1 VLELRVELDYARK
14 LIQFSETILSG
25 THHASNGEFTR
36 KDYVPLTLICK
47 ACATFE
53 GIVLLVQ
60 HGNSDDSLSLLRTL
74 VESTVNSAYLWLKG
88 DESADLFADFRSFR
102 EWIEYRDLNALEP
115 MLTSYLTPEE
125 AREMESHFVELR
137 PKFKNQNEWCTEGLF
152 QRAVYVD
159 EQITSR
165 LKDRLSPADFEEK
178 IRITASWLDCTG
190 EQVARLCMGLQRLC
204 EAACVSVRRARLR
217 SAVTVRLLNWL
228 GQCFF
233 PTMPCSSCLLWR
245 TTSWGESTVLNGRG
259 STVNISC
266 TNPLLPSRELTCG
279 ARAGGA
285 PFEAGTKSGWPSIR
299 TKAVSSTNISRRCFW
314 HRFFVT
320 REG

>member
-137 PKFKNQNEWCTEGLF
+137 PKFKNQNDWCTEGLF

-178 IRITASWLDCTG
+178 IGHEHQNYRILVRLHWRTGSAFVHGTAAALRGRVCISEKG
-190 EQVARLCMGLQRLC
+190 EIEIGGNRSPVELAWAMFLSNYAMLQLLALANDILGGKHGAEWQRLY
-204 EAACVSVRRARLR
+204 
-217 SAVTVRLLNWL
+217 
-228 GQCFF
+228 
-233 PTMPCSSCLLWR
+233 
-245 TTSWGESTVLNGRG
+245 GEHFLHKST
-259 STVNISC
+259 
-266 TNPLLPSRELTCG
+266 
-279 ARAGGA
+279 A
-285 PFEAGTKSGWPSIR
+285 PFS
-299 TKAVSSTNISRRCFW
+299 
-314 HRFFVT
+314 
-320 REG
+320 